1 MYKQLFNR
9 RKTLK
14 FKRFSNKSYALFA
27 VLGRE
32 VLVGVLSVATL
43 TYAKASGV
51 STHIEFADSDSTV
64 VNAQHELREVSVM
77 GTRAPLTQSRQ
88 ARMVTVLSREEI
100 QSAPVQSVND
110 VLKLVAGVDVRQ
122 KGPLGALTDVSIRG
136 GSSEQIA
143 VLLNGINMGDAQT
156 AHNVFDLPVDRD
168 DIERIEV
175 LEGPAARVYGT
186 SSLLGAINIVTKGHT
201 PSTSPQRQLS
211 AHLEGGSYGY
221 LSAGAWGNIAHDKWS
236 NQVSGSYTR
245 SDGFT
250 RNSAGGLNGDY
261 SGGKAFYQG
270 SYDDDDVRVN
280 WDAGIS
286 TKDYGSNTFYGA
298 KWDDQF
304 EHTLKTFTAI
314 QAETKKGKIHL
325 KPSIYWNH
333 SNDRFELYRD
343 DEQKVPFNYHRTDIF
358 GVNLNS
364 YFDWTLGRTAVSAE
378 LRNEDYVSSKLGE
391 PLNNPKPIHGTDRT
405 YAYGINRTNVSFVLE
420 HNILLERFTLSAGLV
435 ATKNSWSDMAMKV
448 YPGVDASYR
457 IGDDVKLFASYNTSL
472 RMPSYTELY
481 YSIGGHV
488 ADKNLKPEE
497 VNAIEG
503 GVKYAAHGI
512 AAQASVY
519 RNNWKNMIDWIR
531 HTSDGPDAPWESVNF
546 TEVKATGWEAQLS
559 MDFKQLLPGQTVLK
573 HFNVSY
579 NYLFQS
585 KDIDND
591 IQSKYSLEYL
601 RHKFV
606 SNLQLNIIDR
616 LALGINFRWQE
627 RRGTYTDFDGEV
639 KNYSPYS
646 IVDARLCWS
655 APRYNIYVEV
665 NNLFDTEYIDYG
677 CVPQPGTWL
686 IGGVS
691 IDI

>member
-1 MYKQLFNR
+1 MYNNN
-9 RKTLK
+9 
-14 FKRFSNKSYALFA
+14 SNKKQGAIVFKHFGRKGYSLFA
-27 VLGRE
+27 CLGRE

-43 TYAKASGV
+43 QHASAG
-51 STHIEFADSDSTV
+51 S
-64 VNAQHELREVSVM
+64 VSVRQVTADTIATKTDREM
-77 GTRAPLTQSRQ
+77 TLDEVTISGSKAPLTRAQA
-88 ARMVTVLSREEI
+88 ARMVTVLERADI
-100 QSAPVQSVND
+100 QAAPVQSVND
-110 VLKLVAGVDVRQ
+110 LLKYAASVDVRQ
-122 KGPLGALTDVSIRG
+122 RGPIGAQTDVSIRG
-136 GSSEQIA
+136 GNSEQITI
-143 VLLNGINMGDAQT
+143 LLNGINICDPQT
-156 AHNVFDLPVDRD
+156 GHNVFDFPVDISE
-168 DIERIEV
+168 IERIEV
-175 LEGPAARVYGT
+175 LEGPAGRVYGT
-186 SSLLGAINIVTKGHT
+186 SSLLGAINII
-201 PSTSPQRQLS
+201 TSPRKETSAS
-211 AHLEGGSYGY
+211 AHVEGGSYGY

-270 SYDDDDVRVN
+270 SYDDDDVMVN
-280 WDAGIS
+280 WHAGIS

-343 DEQKVPFNYHRTDIF
+343 DEQKVPFNYHRTNIF